1 MKDLEPKEN
10 INLDGLE
17 DCIVGKDMLTE
28 SLIYSYDKIL
38 LHFMKDGMD
47 YEEAVEFIDYNIVR
61 LNPYGNFILM
71 YEETI

>member
-17 DCIVGKDMLTE
+17 DCIVGKDMLNE
-28 SLIYSYDKIL
+28 GLIYSYDKIL